1 MHYIGQMLFQSVFIK
16 MGNYPLSLNEPVN
29 VICRH
34 IVSSCRAT
42 DFAWPQGG
50 RSAVS
55 FVDVALAL
63 QELTKIREGGLPCVK
78 YTKH

>member
-1 MHYIGQMLFQSVFIK
+1 MHYIGQMLFQSFFIK
-16 MGNYPLSLNEPVN
+16 MGNYPLCLNEPVN
-29 VICRH
+29 VICHH

-50 RSAVS
+50 CCAVN

-63 QELTKIREGGLPCVK
+63 
-78 YTKH
+78 